1 MNKSNYTIF
10 LISCL
15 IFSITV
21 TIILFLLNSIFT
33 LHLSIELLLV
43 NLFICFTCSFLF
55 FYFVYQKIIYSRI
68 ENTVQKLRQFT
79 EKKIPD
85 ENYDYTYDAADPI
98 EQLNQEILKIASD
111 REKEVE
117 HLTKLENYRKE
128 YLGNVSH
135 ELKTPIFNIQ
145 GYVSTLIDGGLYDET
160 INLEYLKRADKS
172 VDRMINIIDDLETI
186 SQLESGSLL
195 LDMEKFDIV
204 SLAHDVIQQ
213 LEITSGKRSI
223 RIILDDESK
232 KSLKV
237 IADKFRIR
245 QVFANLITN
254 SIKYGKDNGTTKL
267 KFKVFDETAII
278 EISDDGIGIE
288 EKHLPRLFERF
299 YRIDKGRSREQGGTG
314 LGLSIV
320 KHIIEAHDQHI
331 NVTSQPGVGTT
342 FVFTLKRA
350 VKNS

>member
-1 MNKSNYTIF
+1 MNKSNYTAF
-10 LISCL
+10 LFSCL
-15 IFSITV
+15 LFSITV
-21 TIILFLLNSIFT
+21 TLALFFLNLIFT
-33 LHLSIELLLV
+33 LHLTIELLLV

-68 ENTVQKLRQFT
+68 ENTIQKLRQFT

-145 GYVSTLIDGGLYDET
+145 GYVSTLIDGGLYDES

-186 SQLESGSLL
+186 SQLESGSLV
-195 LDMEKFDIV
+195 LDTEKFDVIALAKDV
-204 SLAHDVIQQ
+204 SEQ
-213 LEITSGKRSI
+213 LELTASKRNI
-223 RIILDDESK
+223 KILIDEDSRK
-232 KSLKV
+232 AIKV
-237 IADKFRIR
+237 VADKFRIR
-245 QVFANLITN
+245 QVFVNLITN
-254 SIKYGKDNGTTKL
+254 SIKYGKDEGYTKL
-267 KFKVFDETAII
+267 KFKVFDETAVI
-278 EISDDGIGIE
+278 EVSDNGIGIE
-288 EKHLPRLFERF
+288 ERHLPRLFERF

-331 NVTSQPGVGTT
+331 TVKSAPGKGTT
-342 FVFTLKRA
+342 FTFTLKRFI
-350 VKNS
+350 KQD

>member
-1 MNKSNYTIF
+1 M
-10 LISCL
+10 
-15 IFSITV
+15 
-21 TIILFLLNSIFT
+21 
-33 LHLSIELLLV
+33 
-43 NLFICFTCSFLF
+43 FICFACSFLF

-68 ENTVQKLRQFT
+68 EKTVQKLRQFT

-98 EQLNQEILKIASD
+98 EQLNQEILKIAND
-111 REKEVE
+111 REKEIE

-145 GYVSTLIDGGLYDET
+145 GYVSTLIDGGLYDES

-186 SQLESGSLL
+186 SQLESGALV
-195 LDMEKFDIV
+195 LDTEKFDV
-204 SLAHDVIQQ
+204 VALAKDVLEQ
-213 LEITSGKRSI
+213 LELTASKRNI
-223 RIILDDESK
+223 KLILDDESK
-232 KSLKV
+232 KSIKV

-245 QVFANLITN
+245 QVFVNLITN
-254 SIKYGKDNGTTKL
+254 SIKYGKDNGLTKL
-267 KFKVFDETAII
+267 KLKIFDETAVI
-278 EISDDGIGIE
+278 EVSDNGIGIE

-331 NVTSQPGVGTT
+331 TVNSTPGLGTSFT
-342 FVFTLKRA
+342 FTLKRF
-350 VKNS
+350 VKQD

>member
-1 MNKSNYTIF
+1 M
-10 LISCL
+10 
-15 IFSITV
+15 
-21 TIILFLLNSIFT
+21 
-33 LHLSIELLLV
+33 
-43 NLFICFTCSFLF
+43 FICFACSFLF
-55 FYFVYQKIIYSRI
+55 FYFVYQNIIYSRI
-68 ENTVQKLRQFT
+68 EKTVQKLRQFT

-98 EQLNQEILKIASD
+98 EQLNQEILKIAND
-111 REKEVE
+111 REKEIE

-145 GYVSTLIDGGLYDET
+145 GYVSTLIDGGLYDES

-186 SQLESGSLL
+186 SQLETGALVLDTEKFDVVALAKDVLEQLELTASKRNIKLL
-195 LDMEKFDIV
+195 LDE
-204 SLAHDVIQQ
+204 
-213 LEITSGKRSI
+213 
-223 RIILDDESK
+223 ESK
-232 KSLKV
+232 KSIKV

-245 QVFANLITN
+245 QVFVNLITN
-254 SIKYGKDNGTTKL
+254 SIKYGKDNGLTKL
-267 KFKVFDETAII
+267 KLKIFDETAVI
-278 EISDDGIGIE
+278 EVSDNGIGIE

-331 NVTSQPGVGTT
+331 TVTSSPGSGTT
-342 FVFTLKRA
+342 FTFTLKRF
-350 VKNS
+350 VKAD

>member
-1 MNKSNYTIF
+1 M
-10 LISCL
+10 
-15 IFSITV
+15 
-21 TIILFLLNSIFT
+21 
-33 LHLSIELLLV
+33 
-43 NLFICFTCSFLF
+43 CFTCSFLF

-68 ENTVQKLRQFT
+68 EKTVQKLRQFT

-98 EQLNQEILKIASD
+98 EQLNQEILKIAND

-145 GYVSTLIDGGLYDET
+145 GYVSTLIDGGLYDEN

-195 LDMEKFDIV
+195 LDMEKFDV
-204 SLAHDVIQQ
+204 VALAHDVIQQ
-213 LEITSGKRSI
+213 LELTSSKRNISI
-223 RIILDDESK
+223 IFDDESK

-237 IADKFRIR
+237 QADKFRIR
-245 QVFANLITN
+245 QVFVNLITN
-254 SIKYGKDNGTTKL
+254 SIKYGKDNGYTKL

-278 EISDDGIGIE
+278 EVSDNGIGIE

-320 KHIIEAHDQHI
+320 KHIIEAHEQHI
-331 NVTSQPGVGTT
+331 TVASQPGVGTT
-342 FVFTLKRA
+342 FTFTLKKA
-350 VKNS
+350 IKNS

>member
-1 MNKSNYTIF
+1 
-10 LISCL
+10 
-15 IFSITV
+15 
-21 TIILFLLNSIFT
+21 
-33 LHLSIELLLV
+33 
-43 NLFICFTCSFLF
+43 
-55 FYFVYQKIIYSRI
+55 
-68 ENTVQKLRQFT
+68 LRQFT

-98 EQLNQEILKIASD
+98 EQLNQEILKIAND
-111 REKEVE
+111 REKEIE

-145 GYVSTLIDGGLYDET
+145 GYVSTLIDGGLYDES

-186 SQLESGSLL
+186 SQLESGALV
-195 LDMEKFDIV
+195 LDTEKFDV
-204 SLAHDVIQQ
+204 VALAKDVLEQ
-213 LEITSGKRSI
+213 LELTASKRNI
-223 RIILDDESK
+223 KLILDDESK
-232 KSLKV
+232 KSIKV

-245 QVFANLITN
+245 QVFVNLITN
-254 SIKYGKDNGTTKL
+254 SIKYGKDNGLTKL
-267 KFKVFDETAII
+267 KLKIFDETAVI
-278 EISDDGIGIE
+278 EVSDNGIGIE

-331 NVTSQPGVGTT
+331 TVNSTPGLGTSFT
-342 FVFTLKRA
+342 FTLKRF
-350 VKNS
+350 VKQD

>member
-1 MNKSNYTIF
+1 MNKSNYTVF
-10 LISCL
+10 LFSCL
-15 IFSITV
+15 LFSVTV
-21 TIILFLLNSIFT
+21 TVALFFLNTIFT

-43 NLFICFTCSFLF
+43 NMFICFACSFLF
-55 FYFVYQKIIYSRI
+55 FYFVYQNIIYSRI
-68 ENTVQKLRQFT
+68 EKSVQKLRQFT

-98 EQLNQEILKIASD
+98 EQLNQEILKIAND
-111 REKEVE
+111 REKEIE

-145 GYVSTLIDGGLYDET
+145 GYVSTLIDGGLYDES

-186 SQLESGSLL
+186 SQLETGALV
-195 LDMEKFDIV
+195 LDTEKFDV
-204 SLAHDVIQQ
+204 VALAKDVLEQ
-213 LEITSGKRSI
+213 LELTASKRNI
-223 RIILDDESK
+223 KLVLDEESK
-232 KSLKV
+232 KSIKV

-245 QVFANLITN
+245 QVLVNLITN
-254 SIKYGKDNGTTKL
+254 SIKYGKDNGLTKL
-267 KFKVFDETAII
+267 KLKIFDETAII
-278 EISDDGIGIE
+278 EVSDNGIGIE

-331 NVTSQPGVGTT
+331 TVTSSSGNGTT
-342 FVFTLKRA
+342 FTFTLKRF
-350 VKNS
+350 VKPD

>member
-1 MNKSNYTIF
+1 M
-10 LISCL
+10 
-15 IFSITV
+15 
-21 TIILFLLNSIFT
+21 
-33 LHLSIELLLV
+33 
-43 NLFICFTCSFLF
+43 FICFACSFLF

-68 ENTVQKLRQFT
+68 EKTVQKLRQFT

-98 EQLNQEILKIASD
+98 EQLNQEILKIAND
-111 REKEVE
+111 REKEIE

-145 GYVSTLIDGGLYDET
+145 GYVSTLIDGGLYDES

-186 SQLESGSLL
+186 SQLESGALV
-195 LDMEKFDIV
+195 LDTEKFDV
-204 SLAHDVIQQ
+204 VALAKDVLEQ
-213 LEITSGKRSI
+213 LELTASKRNI
-223 RIILDDESK
+223 KLILDDESK
-232 KSLKV
+232 KSIKV

-245 QVFANLITN
+245 QVFVNLITN
-254 SIKYGKDNGTTKL
+254 SIKYGKDNGLTKL
-267 KFKVFDETAII
+267 KLKIFDETAVI
-278 EISDDGIGIE
+278 EVSDNGIGIE

-331 NVTSQPGVGTT
+331 TVNSTPGLGTSFT
-342 FVFTLKRA
+342 FTLKRF
-350 VKNS
+350 VKQDLSF

>member
-1 MNKSNYTIF
+1 M
-10 LISCL
+10 
-15 IFSITV
+15 
-21 TIILFLLNSIFT
+21 
-33 LHLSIELLLV
+33 
-43 NLFICFTCSFLF
+43 FICFACSFLF
-55 FYFVYQKIIYSRI
+55 FYFVYQNIIYSRI
-68 ENTVQKLRQFT
+68 EKTVQKLRQFT

-98 EQLNQEILKIASD
+98 EQLNQEILKIAND
-111 REKEVE
+111 REKEIE

-145 GYVSTLIDGGLYDET
+145 GYVSTLIDGGLYDES

-172 VDRMINIIDDLETI
+172 VDRMINIIDV
-186 SQLESGSLL
+186 
-195 LDMEKFDIV
+195 LDTEKFDLV
-204 SLAHDVIQQ
+204 ALAKDVLEQ
-213 LEITSGKRSI
+213 LELTASRRNIKLV
-223 RIILDDESK
+223 LDEESK
-232 KSLKV
+232 KSIKV

-245 QVFANLITN
+245 QVFVNLITN
-254 SIKYGKDNGTTKL
+254 SIKYGKDNGLTKL
-267 KFKVFDETAII
+267 KLKTFDETAII
-278 EISDDGIGIE
+278 EVSDNGIGIE

-331 NVTSQPGVGTT
+331 TVTSSPGTGTNFT
-342 FVFTLKRA
+342 FTLKRF
-350 VKNS
+350 VKAD